1 MTMLCVPIT
10 VEPDDAG
17 PRRALEDA
25 RAAQAA
31 TADIVEFRIDNI
43 ASDAPDAPDAPDAAA
58 LADSAAALVAESPL
72 PAIVTCRSATEG
84 GSWTGDDTAV
94 AAIYRALADAPN
106 PPAYLDIEFAS
117 LERSP
122 ELAALAR
129 ELKDRARA
137 GAVTPRVI
145 ASLHDFH
152 TRPADINRRLA
163 RMRDRDDIAVIKIAH
178 RARSLRDNLELFEIL
193 ATRDRP
199 TIALGMGE
207 FGLMSRVLAPK
218 FGGFLTFATL
228 REESATAPGQPTV
241 AELLDLYRFRSINAK
256 TQVFGVIGWP
266 IGHSK
271 SPAAHNAAFAA
282 AGFDGV
288 YLPLP
293 VPPEWEH
300 FKATLGAL
308 VDDPRLGIAG
318 ASVTIP
324 HKQHLVRYAHEHYE
338 NYSPAVR
345 ESRPCEDQSSAV
357 RESRPCG
364 RRWSLD
370 DFSASCAAANT
381 LSLDD
386 SGMRVSNTDAPAIV
400 SCLRDAGF
408 DPRGG
413 SVAILGA
420 GGVARAAAA
429 ALTAEGATVT
439 IYNRTRERADEIA
452 RDLGEFADQHC
463 ARIVAAPMSHAIR
476 TCAGAIIN
484 ATPIGMTGGPAPG
497 ETPIDLRALADAGRT
512 PIVFDTV
519 YTPRETTLILTAREL
534 GMTTVDG
541 AALFVAQAE
550 MQSRLFIGCEPPA
563 GVIRDAMGG

>member
-1 MTMLCVPIT
+1 MTMLCAPIT
-10 VEPDDAG
+10 IEPDDAG
-17 PRRALEDA
+17 LTRALEDV

-31 TADIVEFRIDNI
+31 TSDIVEYRIDNI
-43 ASDAPDAPDAPDAAA
+43 ASSSPDTAA
-58 LADSAAALVAESPL
+58 LAAPIAALVADSPL
-72 PAIVTCRSATEG
+72 PAIVTCRAESEG
-84 GSWTGDDTAV
+84 GAWTGDDATV
-94 AAIYRALADAPN
+94 ADIYRALADAPT

-122 ELAALAR
+122 ELAALAG

-145 ASLHDFH
+145 ASLHDFQG
-152 TRPADINRRLA
+152 RPADLTRRLA
-163 RMRDRDDIAVIKIAH
+163 RMRDRDDIAVIKIAW

-193 ATRDRP
+193 ASRDRP

-207 FGLMSRVLAPK
+207 LGLMSRVLAPK
-218 FGGFLTFATL
+218 FGGFLTFAAL
-228 REESATAPGQPTV
+228 REESATAPGQPTI
-241 AELLDLYRFRSINAK
+241 AELLDIYNFRSINAR

-266 IGHSK
+266 VGHSK

-308 VDDPRLGIAG
+308 VDDPRLSFAG

-324 HKQHLVRYAHEHYE
+324 HKEHLVRFVHEHNE
-338 NYSPAVR
+338 THNTVAR
-345 ESRPCEDQSSAV
+345 ASRPCELPWSIDDYSA
-357 RESRPCG
+357 
-364 RRWSLD
+364 
-370 DFSASCAAANT
+370 ACAAANT

-400 SCLRDAGF
+400 SCLRAAGF
-408 DPRGG
+408 EPRGG

-420 GGVARAAAA
+420 GGVARAAAV
-429 ALTAEGATVT
+429 ALAAEGATIT
-439 IYNRTRERADEIA
+439 IYNRTQARAEAIA
-452 RDLGEFADQHC
+452 RDLVPFAH
-463 ARIVAAPMSHAIR
+463 AHNAKIIPAPMSHAER

-484 ATPIGMTGGPAPG
+484 ATPIGMTGGPAPS
-497 ETPIDLRALADAGRT
+497 ETPIDLRALADAGRA

-519 YTPRETTLILTAREL
+519 YAPRETPLLAVARAL
-534 GMTTVDG
+534 GMPTIAG

-550 MQSRLFIGCEPPA
+550 MQARLFLRSDPPA
-563 GVIRDAMGG
+563 GVIRNAIIE